1 MSAPMRP
8 LFALF
13 VGLAPATARSL
24 TDAETAALAGRVGV
38 LRQVYPQFA
47 GVEFPA
53 DTITALEE

>member
-1 MSAPMRP
+1 MRP